1 MVLKLNDLIASQ
13 NTDSISI
20 SENKHKNVA
29 RAITNLEDQL
39 TGKSLESDGS
49 IGENAKRENI
59 VYIHQSLQCNMFK
72 IDRYTN
78 QSLSDITGFI
88 ACEIKSE
95 QGNKLLFCSVYRS
108 PDSTKEYSRQ
118 INNTKRQLCDQRQ
131 IYRHIVIGGD

>member
-1 MVLKLNDLIASQ
+1 MCTVTDVFTKDMVLKLNDLIASQ
-13 NTDSISI
+13 NTDSIFI

-39 TGKSLESDGS
+39 TGNSLESDGS
-49 IGENAKRENI
+49 IGENAKRGNI

-88 ACEIKSE
+88 ACEIK
-95 QGNKLLFCSVYRS
+95 
-108 PDSTKEYSRQ
+108 
-118 INNTKRQLCDQRQ
+118 CDQRQ